1 MDFLQLAVFVLA
13 VSLEVLMQELS
24 EHILVVLLIVK
35 VVLLVEPLS
44 LAQTVLLPMSN
55 LDQLVFNVM
64 LIVKIYNVLVMEM
77 DSVIINYVKQDLE

>member
-1 MDFLQLAVFVLA
+1 MLA